1 MITPA
6 TNETASVDHAR
17 WFADQVRP
25 HEPALRSYLRGNF
38 PGVRDVDDVVQES
51 YARLWRRQ
59 IRQPIKSARAF
70 LFTIARRL
78 VFDLLRHQRSS
89 PIDVVDD
96 VERLRVHDGRAVAA
110 ERLDGSEK
118 VALLIEAIDALP
130 ARCREVVI
138 LRKLQ
143 VMPQR
148 DVAARLGIS
157 EKGVEIQLSRGL
169 ARCRTYLE
177 ARGMRSLFGDE
188 SG

>member
-1 MITPA
+1 MTPS
-6 TNETASVDHAR
+6 NENIAPSDHAQ
-17 WFADQVRP
+17 WFADEVHP
-25 HEPALRSYLRGNF
+25 HEPALRSYLRGAF

-59 IRQPIKSARAF
+59 TRQPIKAGRAF

-89 PIDVVDD
+89 PIDVVDN
-96 VERLRVHDGRAVAA
+96 VESLGVHDARPAA
-110 ERLDGSEK
+110 IERIGQSEK

-130 ARCREVVI
+130 TRCREVVI

-143 VMPQR
+143 LLPQR
-148 DVAARLGIS
+148 EVAARLGIS

-169 ARCRTYLE
+169 ERCR
-177 ARGMRSLFGDE
+177 AFMRSRGMHSLFGDE
-188 SG
+188 SA